1 MYGYLRGTNLN
12 VNSLVHIPTLGT
24 FQMSELYAMRRAG
37 DKNQEDWQ
45 LVQQA
50 DPAIQESLQ
59 AEAEYDEM
67 NAEQT
72 WPNEEELKEAQIVKL
87 KKKVPKG
94 TSAYQAAWILDSEEV
109 SPFSLVLLFSVV

>member
-1 MYGYLRGTNLN
+1 
-12 VNSLVHIPTLGT
+12 
-24 FQMSELYAMRRAG
+24 MSELYAMRRTG

-45 LVQQA
+45 LIQQA
-50 DPAIQESLQ
+50 DPALQESLQ

-109 SPFSLVLLFSVV
+109 KIWR